1 MEGLRKRPLFWAILL
16 LGSAAFVFHM
26 VGFIAPGWIIVGLK
40 PQPFDWIGNP
50 EELLGEGGGI
60 RGGGRFEGDDIRGE
74 TDRTHP
80 RHNFTTTEAPTW
92 LWRKKRQTIDF
103 DVDVD
108 VANDT
113 SCGHVMETI
122 MVSLFIFKTL
132 KILLFIPLKYVFQS
146 LPLFRKE

>member
-1 MEGLRKRPLFWAILL
+1 MEGPRKRPLYWAILL

-40 PQPFDWIGNP
+40 PQPFDWIGNL

-60 RGGGRFEGDDIRGE
+60 RGGGRFEGGDISGE

-92 LWRKKRQTIDF
+92 LWRKKRQTVDF
-103 DVDVD
+103 
-108 VANDT
+108 
-113 SCGHVMETI
+113 I
-122 MVSLFIFKTL
+122 
-132 KILLFIPLKYVFQS
+132 ILLLYLIFIAPLSYIHTFKSALHKYMLTHPQTQ
-146 LPLFRKE
+146 KQT